1 MKKFASFVVGLLMVS
16 TIFAQS
22 SKKLI
27 AGVYNFA
34 TESSVSCEIVEP
46 NFTSVDPISEKFSF
60 DGGFIIKNI
69 IGLTRYD
76 FTCSIVKQNDDFSVE
91 LTNMNSYACDKNG
104 KIVKTGKKYT
114 TGAKVAAQYAQQMK
128 DEINARMSSWS
139 DGEYEINLS
148 KAVTAPLILGCVANN
163 SALLFKKF
171 IKDYEVIGKPISIKI
186 NVTNIDEAP
195 SYAEG
200 YSYYVGGNVLSGYR
214 QDEFGIN
221 FPKYAQVMVYTN
233 NDDVISLTPAETMD
247 ALLSSGQSGSV
258 YEVNGTIRDVSQKST
273 GGLSVI
279 QVNE

>member
-1 MKKFASFVVGLLMVS
+1 MKKFVTFVVSLLMVYS
-16 TIFAQS
+16 VFAQS
-22 SKKLI
+22 NKKLI
-27 AGVYNFA
+27 AGVHNFV
-34 TESSVSCEIVEP
+34 TESSDSWEIVEP
-46 NFTSVDPISEKFSF
+46 NFSSVDPISEKFNF

-69 IGLTRYD
+69 IGLIRYD

-104 KIVKTGKKYT
+104 KILKTGKKYV

-128 DEINARMSSWS
+128 DEINARMTSWS
-139 DGEYEINLS
+139 DEEYEANLN
-148 KAVTAPLILGCVANN
+148 KAITSPLILGSIANN

-171 IKDYEVIGKPISIKI
+171 IKDYEVIGKPISVKI

-200 YSYYVGGNVLSGYR
+200 YSYYVGGNVLAGYR
-214 QDEFGIN
+214 QGEFEIN

-247 ALLSSGQSGSV
+247 GLLAGGQSGSV
-258 YEVNGTIRDVSQKST
+258 YEINGTIRDISQKST

-279 QVNE
+279 QINE